1 MRAVADFVM
10 RGRSQAILVV
20 ALCAALPLTF
30 WFAAAAAA
38 LVLLRRGVGD
48 ALGIAAWG
56 LLPTLLWWFYGEPRP
71 LLVLAGTLSLAAV
84 LRSSV
89 SWVRVLLVSLGLGVL
104 FGMVIGSMLA
114 ETVQATS
121 NELQAL
127 MPQVFGAAY
136 EQMADSER
144 QRIGELIVPILIGL
158 MAALLQLMC
167 LLALLLAR
175 HWQSQLYNPGGF
187 AREFQ
192 ALRLPPPLAIALLV
206 GVLLLPGQGNAL
218 AMLMPL
224 CSVLLAFAGVALL
237 HGLVAQGR
245 LAGFWLVGFYI
256 ALVLFMQLVF
266 PLLVVLAVVDS
277 LFDFRGRAARKGAG
291 GSTDGEG

>member
-10 RGRSQAILVV
+10 RGRTQAALVV
-20 ALCAALPLTF
+20 AISAAFPLTF
-30 WFAAAAAA
+30 WLAAAVAA
-38 LVLLRRGVGD
+38 LVLLRRGPGD
-48 ALGIAAWG
+48 ALGIAVWG

-71 LLVLAGTLSLAAV
+71 LLVLAGTLSLAVV

-89 SWVRVLLVSLGLGVL
+89 SWLRALLASLGLGVL

-121 NELQAL
+121 SELQAL
-127 MPQVFGAAY
+127 MPQVFGEVY
-136 EQMADSER
+136 QQMGDSER
-144 QRIGELIVPILIGL
+144 QRLGALVAPILVGL

-175 HWQSQLYNPGGF
+175 YWQALLYNPGGF

-192 ALRLPPPLAIALLV
+192 ALRLPAPLAIALLV
-206 GVLLLPGQGNAL
+206 GILLLPGQGSAL

-224 CSVLLAFAGVALL
+224 CSVPLAFAGVSLL
-237 HGLVAQGR
+237 HGLVAQQR

-256 ALVLFMQLVF
+256 ALVFFMQLVF

-277 LFDFRGRAARKGAG
+277 LFDFRGRAARNGASG
-291 GSTDGEG
+291 PTDGEG